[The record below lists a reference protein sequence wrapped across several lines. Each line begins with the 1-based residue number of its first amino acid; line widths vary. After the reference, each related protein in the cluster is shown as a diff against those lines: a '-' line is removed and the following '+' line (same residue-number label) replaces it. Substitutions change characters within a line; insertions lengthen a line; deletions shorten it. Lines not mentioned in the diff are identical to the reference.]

1 MKTKAVLA
9 KVFAIAGAVLVWAPI
24 LFMLLTGIVGS
35 ISSKMF
41 LMDYLLL
48 AELFFVVVAGLVL
61 LFVSSL
67 LGRALVKWIGFT
79 AAAGVIALALSMLLA
94 QTTGLA
100 SGAIAAEGWPLIL
113 VMGLLIL
120 YNVLVLAVGILGIL
134 LIKALFR
141 KKPAPAEEPAV

>member
-67 LGRALVKWIGFT
+67 LGRTLVKWIGFT

-141 KKPAPAEEPAV
+141 KKPAPVEEPAV

>member
-24 LFMLLTGIVGS
+24 LFMLLTGVVGS
-35 ISSKMF
+35 ISSKML

-48 AELFFVVVAGLVL
+48 AEWFFIVVAGLVL

-67 LGRALVKWIGFT
+67 LGRTLAKWIGFT

-120 YNVLVLAVGILGIL
+120 YNVLVLAVGIFGIL

>member
-1 MKTKAVLA
+1 MKTKTVLA
-9 KVFAIAGAVLVWAPI
+9 KVFAIAGTVLVWAPI
-24 LFMLLTGIVGS
+24 LFMLFTGVVGS
-35 ISSKMF
+35 ILSKML

-48 AELFFVVVAGLVL
+48 AEWFFIVVAGLVL

-67 LGRALVKWIGFT
+67 LGRTLAKWIGFT

-120 YNVLVLAVGILGIL
+120 YNVLVLAAGILGIL

>member
-24 LFMLLTGIVGS
+24 LFMLLTGVVGS
-35 ISSKMF
+35 ISSKML

-48 AELFFVVVAGLVL
+48 AEWFFIVVAGLVL

-67 LGRALVKWIGFT
+67 LGRTLAKWIGFT

-100 SGAIAAEGWPLIL
+100 TGAIAAEGWPLIL

-120 YNVLVLAVGILGIL
+120 YNVLVLAVGIFGIL

>member
-35 ISSKMF
+35 ISSKML

-48 AELFFVVVAGLVL
+48 AELFYVVVAGLIL
-61 LFVSSL
+61 LFIASL
-67 LGRALVKWIGFT
+67 LGRTLAKWIGFT

-120 YNVLVLAVGILGIL
+120 YDVLMLAVGILGIL
-134 LIKALFR
+134 LIKALFH
-141 KKPAPAEEPAV
+141 KKPAPAEEAAV

>member
-9 KVFAIAGAVLVWAPI
+9 KVFAIAGTVLVWAPI
-24 LFMLLTGIVGS
+24 LFMLLTGVVGS
-35 ISSKMF
+35 ISSKML

-48 AELFFVVVAGLVL
+48 AEWFFIVVAGLVL

-67 LGRALVKWIGFT
+67 LGRTLAKWIGFT

-94 QTTGLA
+94 QTTGL
-100 SGAIAAEGWPLIL
+100 STGAIAAEGWPLIL